1 MTDRRQQ
8 LSAVGYAATAIVLR
22 ELGRRALRRS
32 IEHDVRIATFSSV
45 TVSAVGIVQTW
56 RRRAAKRKAAA
67 LAGELQP

>member
-8 LSAVGYAATAIVLR
+8 LSAVGYVVAAIILR
-22 ELGRRALRRS
+22 ELGRQALRRS
-32 IEHDVRIATFSSV
+32 IENDVRIAT
-45 TVSAVGIVQTW
+45 VGSLTDTAAGVVRNV